1 MFSLNMFTGSCFRF
15 SFLCLLCCA
24 LYSQTDSET
33 SYTWRL
39 DLSGEGKIVAD
50 VELGA
55 ANIANMVGGSG
66 VRREEVAKQEVMMDI
81 LLSTVTN
88 HDGMWKKTSNENHCS
103 LYGITHCQETYGQ
116 PTRNNR

>member
-1 MFSLNMFTGSCFRF
+1 MIMFPWSCFRF
-15 SFLCLLCCA
+15 SFLFLIWCA

-55 ANIANMVGGSG
+55 ANIANMVG
-66 VRREEVAKQEVMMDI
+66 VRREEAAKQEVMMDI

-103 LYGITHCQETYGQ
+103 LYGITHCQESYGQ